1 MWSEHRVVRKDAT
14 LSLFGVLY
22 QAGDLSLAGR
32 KVECVFDPFDMSV
45 LQVRWNGRPHG
56 TAVPQVTGRHSR
68 PKAKP
73 EEPDVPPRPAGIDYL
88 GLIRAEHE
96 EAARRD
102 RIRYDALAAGE
113 EDQDTAEG
121 GR

>member
-1 MWSEHRVVRKDAT
+1 MWSEHRIVRKDAT

-22 QAGDLSLAGR
+22 QVSDLSLASR
-32 KVECVFDPFDMSV
+32 KIKCVFDPFDLSV
-45 LQVRWNGRPHG
+45 LEARWNGRPCG
-56 TAVPQVTGRHSR
+56 TAVPHKAGRHSH

-73 EEPDVPPRPAGIDYL
+73 EQPDVPPRPTGIDYL
-88 GLIRAEHE
+88 GLLRAEHE

-102 RIRYDALAAGE
+102 RIRYDALADGQD
-113 EDQDTAEG
+113 EDEAED

>member
-1 MWSEHRVVRKDAT
+1 M
-14 LSLFGVLY
+14 FGVFY
-22 QAGDLSLAGR
+22 QVSDLSLAGR
-32 KVECVFDPFDMSV
+32 KIECVFDPFDMPV
-45 LQVRWNGRPHG
+45 LEVRWNGRPHG
-56 TAVPQVTGRHSR
+56 TAVPQETGRHSH

-73 EEPDVPPRPAGIDYL
+73 EQPGIPAAPTGIDYL

-96 EAARRD
+96 EAGRR

-113 EDQDTAEG
+113 EGKDQGTAGG